1 MRKGDDSD
9 LDVLKRCRLD
19 AEEYATRRIDSAV
32 RKRRRRRFII
42 IPEMWI
48 ERLEGARH
56 VSTYRVALRIL
67 QRNRQC
73 EGQPFPLPNSIGG
86 VSRWAKSTA
95 LKELEKA
102 GLVQLER
109 RKRKSPLVTGV
120 MLDEEN

>member
-1 MRKGDDSD
+1 MRKSDDSD
-9 LDVLKRCRLD
+9 LDVLKRYRLD
-19 AEEYATRRIDSAV
+19 AKEFTARRIDSTV
-32 RKRRRRRFII
+32 RKRRRRHFII
-42 IPEMWI
+42 IPEMWV

-67 QRNRQC
+67 QRNRQY
-73 EGQPFPLPNSIGG
+73 EGQPFPLPNNIGG

-95 LKELEKA
+95 LKELERA

>member
-1 MRKGDDSD
+1 MRKSDDSD
-9 LDVLKRCRLD
+9 LDVLKWGRLD
-19 AEEYATRRIDSAV
+19 AEQFTARRIDSTV

-67 QRNRQC
+67 QRNRQY
-73 EGQPFPLPNSIGG
+73 EGQPFPLPNNIGG

>member
-1 MRKGDDSD
+1 MMKGD

-19 AEEYATRRIDSAV
+19 AKEFTARRIDSAV

-48 ERLEGARH
+48 ERLEGTRH

-67 QRNRQC
+67 QRTRQC
-73 EGQPFPLPNSIGG
+73 EGQPFPLPNNIGG

>member
-9 LDVLKRCRLD
+9 LDELKRCRLD
-19 AEEYATRRIDSAV
+19 AEEYATRRIDSAI

-48 ERLEGARH
+48 ERLEGTRH

-73 EGQPFPLPNSIGG
+73 EGQPFPLPNNIGG

>member
-1 MRKGDDSD
+1 MRKSDDSD
-9 LDVLKRCRLD
+9 LDVLKWGRLD
-19 AEEYATRRIDSAV
+19 AEQFTARRIDSTV

-73 EGQPFPLPNSIGG
+73 EGQPFPLPNNIGG

>member
-9 LDVLKRCRLD
+9 LDALKRCRLD
-19 AEEYATRRIDSAV
+19 AEEYATRQVDSAV
-32 RKRRRRRFII
+32 RKGRRRRFTMF
-42 IPEMWI
+42 PELWI

-67 QRNRQC
+67 QRNRQY
-73 EGQPFPLPNSIGG
+73 EGQPFPLPNNIGG

>member
-1 MRKGDDSD
+1 MRKSDASD

-19 AEEYATRRIDSAV
+19 TEEFTTRRIDSTV

-73 EGQPFPLPNSIGG
+73 EGQPFPLPNNIGG

-109 RKRKSPLVTGV
+109 RKRKSPLVTRV
-120 MLDEEN
+120 LLDEEN